1 MARPDMQWRSWP
13 FLVSERLTLAD
24 VALVAYTQI
33 VHQGGFGLSLY
44 PAAWAEISRVEADL
58 GIE

>member
-13 FLVSERLTLAD
+13 FLVGERLTLAD
-24 VALVAYTQI
+24 VALVAYTHI
-33 VHQGGFGLSLY
+33 AHEGGFDLSLY
-44 PAAWAEISRVEADL
+44 PAAWAGIGRVEADL